1 MFDRFHSLRTR
12 AAAAAAGLAMLG
24 LAAPAQAQFGGFGLP
39 SLPIPSKP
47 SSSGDGSSGC
57 PKGKHKSEGASVL
70 GGLLGRAVSNAASS
84 SGVSRWVPSAEV
96 ADTLT
101 DAIACRLDPQ
111 EQKQAAKATLEAT
124 RGDASVGSSSSWTS
138 ETRDNVSGTSTVVAR
153 NDEAQA
159 SMKCITVSD
168 VIIVNGEE
176 TKANKRMCKPPGG
189 ARYSLMA

>member
-1 MFDRFHSLRTR
+1 M
-12 AAAAAAGLAMLG
+12 AAALALLG
-24 LAAPAQAQFGGFGLP
+24 LAAPAQAQFGGFSLP
-39 SLPIPSKP
+39 SIPSRSSS
-47 SSSGDGSSGC
+47 SSSGSDGC
-57 PKGKHKSEGASVL
+57 PKGKSKSEGSAIL
-70 GGLLGRAVSNAASS
+70 GGFLGRAVNNAASS
-84 SGVSRWVPSAEV
+84 AGVSSWVPTADV

-101 DAIACRLDPQ
+101 NAIACRLDPQ
-111 EQKQAAKATLEAT
+111 EQKQAANATLEAT

-153 NDEAQA
+153 NDEAKGGMQ
-159 SMKCITVSD
+159 CIMVSD